1 MKNLSFLHTV
11 SRFLAVT
18 LLCIV
23 SCCAVSC
30 APQSS
35 CYSFEGM
42 AFVAGMG
49 YGWNLGTRSTRSPT
63 AMSAA
68 PGWLVVTCVRSWI

>member
-1 MKNLSFLHTV
+1 MKYLPLLHTV

-23 SCCAVSC
+23 SWGADSC
-30 APQSS
+30 ASQSS
-35 CYSFEGM
+35 CYSPEGM

-49 YGWNLGTRSTRSPT
+49 YVWQQEGVLPVL
-63 AMSAA
+63 
-68 PGWLVVTCVRSWI
+68 PGK

>member
-1 MKNLSFLHTV
+1 MKNLSFFHTV

-35 CYSFEGM
+35 CYSPEGM

-49 YGWNLGTRSTRSPT
+49 YGWNLGNTFDALPNGNVRRT
-63 AMSAA
+63 
-68 PGWLVVTCVRSWI
+68 GLVGRHLCT

>member
-23 SCCAVSC
+23 SCCVVSC

-49 YGWNLGTRSTRSPT
+49 YGWNLGNTFDALPNGNVSR
-63 AMSAA
+63 A
-68 PGWLVVTCVRSWI
+68 GLVCRHLCT